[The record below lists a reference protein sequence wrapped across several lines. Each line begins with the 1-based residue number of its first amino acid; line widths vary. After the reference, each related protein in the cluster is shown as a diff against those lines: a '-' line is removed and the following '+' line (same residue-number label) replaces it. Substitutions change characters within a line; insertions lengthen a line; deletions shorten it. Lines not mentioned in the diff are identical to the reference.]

1 MIYKIPNRCFLCHIF
16 FWHSLY
22 NKEAF
27 SNNTKIINTFIL
39 IFRCD
44 GKKKC
49 VVPVNSDLFHDAC
62 PGTHKY
68 LEIHYACLSSNN
80 QKVKPGG
87 RLPPIKPG
95 WVPVPPPPSGSSRPS
110 VNTNI
115 TYDNDVRQTNEN
127 NNKRKPIL
135 VTEKVETTSVRV
147 PITTPRPTTSSTT
160 TTTASTMTST
170 TSSTVKRTSKRPTQ
184 STRKPTPVY
193 PTTKDLGRIFHDTNL
208 F

>member
-1 MIYKIPNRCFLCHIF
+1 MIYKIPNRCFLCHLF
-16 FWHSLY
+16 FWHLLC

-135 VTEKVETTSVRV
+135 GMVKNKMSI
-147 PITTPRPTTSSTT
+147 ITILVISKNFIFFMKKFSMAFKFGIRMLILKLY
-160 TTTASTMTST
+160 TASS
-170 TSSTVKRTSKRPTQ
+170 
-184 STRKPTPVY
+184 
-193 PTTKDLGRIFHDTNL
+193 I
-208 F
+208 